1 MKIRRLVMARRR
13 GAVAV
18 VAAALVATA
27 ALPLGAV
34 ATSVP
39 EPEPTASPP
48 PMAVETSVP
57 ESAPTASSVR
67 DWNQHAVAVLMTPSD
82 APEPGAGQ
90 TPPVTMLHMAMV
102 HGAIY
107 DAVNAIEG
115 GYQPLLPGLPAAS
128 PSASLDAAVAT
139 AAHDV
144 LVGLGTDPP
153 MPEAVVTRID
163 GLYEEALAAIPDGT
177 DKTDGIAVGA
187 AAAAA
192 MLAAR
197 ADDGRYVPFS
207 HPVGDQ
213 PGEWRPAPPD
223 EISDPFAWVANV
235 QPFTLD
241 SSSQFRSS
249 GPPALDSA
257 EYTTE
262 YNEVKDLGAVDGA
275 RSPEQQA
282 IAEFHVNTVEMYNR
296 TLRTVAEAEGLTL
309 AEDARLL
316 AMANVAGADTAI
328 NCWDDKAYW
337 HFWRPITAIH
347 EGDNDGN
354 DDTVGD
360 PSWEPM
366 APDTPVSGQRFWLQL
381 PHGGVHAQRRRLLR
395 RGADRL
401 QPREDRARRPRG
413 DPRVCDV
420 HGRSPRDH
428 RRPRVPGPPL
438 PHRRRAG
445 RRDRHQ
451 RRRVGR
457 HQLLPTGER
466 GEHGERAAHH
476 LSPPVLPPRV
486 RRFCLTRGGG
496 MRGQKSGAPPF
507 LSR

>member
-1 MKIRRLVMARRR
+1 MKLRRFVMARRR
-13 GAVAV
+13 GVVAV

-27 ALPLGAV
+27 APPLGAV

-39 EPEPTASPP
+39 EP
-48 PMAVETSVP
+48 
-57 ESAPTASSVR
+57 APAASSVR

-115 GYQPLLPGLPAAS
+115 GYQPFLPGLPAAS

-223 EISDPFAWVANV
+223 EVSDPFAWVANV

-241 SSSQFRSS
+241 STSQFRSS
-249 GPPALDSA
+249 GPLALDSA

-309 AEDARLL
+309 AEDARLF
-316 AMANVAGADTAI
+316 AMANVAGADSR
-328 NCWDDKAYW
+328 D
-337 HFWRPITAIH
+337 
-347 EGDNDGN
+347 
-354 DDTVGD
+354 
-360 PSWEPM
+360 
-366 APDTPVSGQRFWLQL
+366 QL
-381 PHGGVHAQRRRLLR
+381 LGRQGVLALLASDHRHPRGRQRRQR
-395 RGADRL
+395 RHRRRPVVGAD
-401 QPREDRARRPRG
+401 ASRRPRIRTALLATTASRRRSCTAPTPSSAG
-413 DPRVCDV
+413 S
-420 HGRSPRDH
+420 RSPS
-428 RRPRVPGPPL
+428 
-438 PHRRRAG
+438 A
-445 RRDRHQ
+445 
-451 RRRVGR
+451 
-457 HQLLPTGER
+457 
-466 GEHGERAAHH
+466 
-476 LSPPVLPPRV
+476 S
-486 RRFCLTRGGG
+486 
-496 MRGQKSGAPPF
+496 
-507 LSR
+507 

>member
-1 MKIRRLVMARRR
+1 MNRNSNEREKAMKVRRFVMARHR
-13 GAVAV
+13 GVVAV

-27 ALPLGAV
+27 AQPLEAV

-39 EPEPTASPP
+39 EPA
-48 PMAVETSVP
+48 A
-57 ESAPTASSVR
+57 AASSVR

-115 GYQPLLPGLPAAS
+115 GYQPFLPGLPAAS
-128 PSASLDAAVAT
+128 PSASVDAAVAT

-309 AEDARLL
+309 AEDARLF
-316 AMANVAGADTAI
+316 AMANVAGADSAI

-337 HFWRPITAIH
+337 HHWRPITAIH
-347 EGDNDGN
+347 EGDDDGN

-366 APDTPVSGQRFWLQL
+366 
-381 PHGGVHAQRRRLLR
+381 
-395 RGADRL
+395 
-401 QPREDRARRPRG
+401 
-413 DPRVCDV
+413 
-420 HGRSPRDH
+420 
-428 RRPRVPGPPL
+428 
-438 PHRRRAG
+438 
-445 RRDRHQ
+445 
-451 RRRVGR
+451 
-457 HQLLPTGER
+457 LPT
-466 GEHGERAAHH
+466 
-476 LSPPVLPPRV
+476 PPYPDSASGYN
-486 RRFCLTRGGG
+486 CLTAAFMHSADAFFGGEPIAFSLVKMVPDAPEVTREYATFTDVIPETIDARVFQG
-496 MRGQKSGAPPF
+496 LHFRTADEQGAEIGTNVAEWVATNYFQPASAASTPTT
-507 LSR
+507 